1 MENEQIRP
9 SKLLEK
15 IKIPAFA
22 FLVGFLRAF
31 GGSSG
36 TSKNW
41 GRIGVALLTTVYTY
55 AHLYPLIGLLNALWA
70 LSVMTMAGAIAMGHG
85 IPDPGYPQDTT
96 VDEGSTLGRFFY
108 NLFNYNHLY
117 ADIFTRGTI
126 GIMITVSLVVI
137 PIFKGNWMLY
147 ILCGLGI
154 VISQAT
160 ISWRGFRVINQN
172 VFGKGVELLVS
183 DFINWTIIGFLISII
198 ITF

>member
-41 GRIGVALLTTVYTY
+41 GRIGVALLATVYAY
-55 AHLYPLIGLLNALWA
+55 VHLYPLIGLIKAIWA
-70 LSVMTMAGAIAMGHG
+70 LSIMTMAGAIAMGHG
-85 IPDPGYPQDTT
+85 IPDNGYPEDPT

-108 NLFNYNHLY
+108 NLFNCNHLL
-117 ADIFTRGTI
+117 ADIFTRGLI
-126 GIMITVSLVVI
+126 GVMITTSLLVM
-137 PIFKGNWMLY
+137 PIVKGNWILY
-147 ILCGLGI
+147 VLCGFGI

-160 ISWRGFRVINQN
+160 ISWRGFGVINQK
-172 VFGKGVELLVS
+172 VFGKQVELLVS
-183 DFINWTIIGFLISII
+183 DLTNWSIIGFLISII